1 MKISKDLI
9 YGKRTF
15 YNFNSSTWR
24 KSYGYKPDE
33 IEKRNIKIRI
43 SQNKLNKI
51 KKESIK
57 DMIYSNKHV
66 PKSWRA
72 KPNYQEQVRDMLAND
87 ENFLVYMGNMGKK
100 DKNKSKIDNLKMIG
114 NKKTIFFPN
123 KNNSNKKLKLFRNKT
138 MDDREVDIY
147 LTNLGKSFPI
157 KEKLNELFDDKS
169 LLSIG
174 NKNKINIKKNN
185 SNNNNIDLRYKCI
198 ITEKKKGDINKNI
211 FINLINNKSRN
222 LVKQKI
228 YRVQSAIAKN
238 SFRKK
243 IKDDSIKKY
252 KIKDKYAMRQLE
264 SINYYGPY
272 YSYCPN
278 CGKRNTDF
286 YNNINSDV
294 LINIVGQ
301 IKKNKDEQ
309 ILKNLNHKKMKNEIK
324 QAYYI

>member
-15 YNFNSSTWR
+15 YNFNSQTWR

-33 IEKRNIKIRI
+33 IERRNIKIRL

-57 DMIYSNKHV
+57 DMIYANKYV
-66 PKSWRA
+66 PNSWRA
-72 KPNYQEQVRDMLAND
+72 KLNYQEQVRNLLAND
-87 ENFLVYMGNMGKK
+87 ENFLVYMGNLGKN
-100 DKNKSKIDNLKMIG
+100 DKNKNKIDNLKMIG
-114 NKKTIFFPN
+114 NKKTLLNLN

-157 KEKLNELFDDKS
+157 KEKLNELFDDKT
-169 LLSIG
+169 LMTIE
-174 NKNKINIKKNN
+174 NKNKINVKKNN
-185 SNNNNIDLRYKCI
+185 SNNDKADLRYKCV
-198 ITEKKKGDINKNI
+198 ITEKKKNDINKNI
-211 FINLINNKSRN
+211 FINLMNNKSRN
-222 LVKQKI
+222 IVKQKF

-238 SFRKK
+238 SCIKK
-243 IKDDSIKKY
+243 LDDGKKKY
-252 KIKDKYAMRQLE
+252 KIKDKYAMQQLE

-286 YNNINSDV
+286 YNNINSDI
-294 LINIVGQ
+294 LIDIVGQ

-309 ILKNLNHKKMKNEIK
+309 IFKKLNHKKMNNEVK
-324 QAYYI
+324 QLYYI